1 MTAHTQSRIM
11 QYLDVRYLHCLHR
24 VLGPKQEEMW
34 WKNIQRCLKEIFEYW
49 TAGCAGLGLYTR
61 TIVRAGGNGV

>member
-1 MTAHTQSRIM
+1 
-11 QYLDVRYLHCLHR
+11 
-24 VLGPKQEEMW
+24 MW